1 MSNRFVA
8 EEFRDLV
15 KKLDEIY
22 DQTMFGEADAKDDDA
37 ESTID
42 HDITDVMTKEKE
54 PEKLSGNINVKSL
67 AQDLGIDNV
76 DAFQS
81 AFNSLKQG
89 KMPTNSSQIRELAIA
104 FDKLLAADA
113 STTSR
118 VLSKLRQIH
127 KS

>member
-1 MSNRFVA
+1 MSNKFVA

-22 DQTMFGEADAKDDDA
+22 DQVPVGEAAKED
-37 ESTID
+37 EVID
-42 HDITDVMTKEKE
+42 QDITDVMTKEKN
-54 PEKLSGNINVKSL
+54 PEKLSGNINVKAL
-67 AQDLGIDNV
+67 AADLGIDNV
-76 DAFQS
+76 DTFQT

-89 KMPTNSSQIRELAIA
+89 KMPTNSAQIKELAIA

>member
-1 MSNRFVA
+1 MSSRFMA

-22 DQTMFGEADAKDDDA
+22 DQTEIGEAETKDDTVDQ
-37 ESTID
+37 
-42 HDITDVMTKEKE
+42 DITDVMTKEKE
-54 PEKLSGNINVKSL
+54 PVKLSGNINVKSL
-67 AQDLGIDNV
+67 ASDLGIDNV
-76 DAFQS
+76 DAFQT

-89 KMPTNSSQIRELAIA
+89 KMPTNSAQIKELAVA